1 MGLQKKIRVDTSI
14 KKKNAKLNIKYAI
27 LQMMFW
33 TCAASAYAYLTQMLQ
48 YKGFTD
54 GQIGVINAVK
64 LFSTVVFQIVIGVFS
79 DRHAERIQLKY
90 IISVLTAVALLLTSV
105 FYEYKL
111 SFVQTVMLFI
121 GFGATFTCISPL
133 IDSMSI
139 KYMNGGRN
147 INYPICR
154 AAGSCAWAVACV
166 LFGVFCD
173 RYDANRLLILQ
184 MLFTVLVERT
194 QSFTL
199 GQSLGFGLGSG
210 LGYVLAVLLVMDDT
224 SSCSDCRALG
234 ARERIAAANIT
245 ETRKTEV
252 HTAGYL
258 LTTYPKYR
266 WFLIGSAVMFM
277 GYNVGTT
284 FLINVF
290 ERLGGNNFHYG
301 LAEFVMAVSEVPSA
315 FLLIKFRKRI
325 SLDKIM
331 LCCAVFMTFK
341 NMFAAFSDNVWVIV
355 ISQGC
360 EMLGFGLFYSG
371 SVNLIEE
378 MLSPADVVKGMSLIN
393 AFTVGAGEGIG
404 ALLCGWINSRY
415 GLTVLMDSSVVI
427 SAVSIVCIVIMCRA
441 SNEIHGKIIKNS

>member
-64 LFSTVVFQIVIGVFS
+64 LFSTVVFQIIIGVFS
-79 DRHAERIQLKY
+79 DRHAECIQLKY
-90 IISVLTAVALLLTSV
+90 IISVLTAVALLLTFV

-121 GFGATFTCISPL
+121 GYGATFTCISPL
-133 IDSMSI
+133 IDSLSI

-154 AAGSCAWAVACV
+154 A
-166 LFGVFCD
+166 
-173 RYDANRLLILQ
+173 
-184 MLFTVLVERT
+184 
-194 QSFTL
+194 
-199 GQSLGFGLGSG
+199 
-210 LGYVLAVLLVMDDT
+210 
-224 SSCSDCRALG
+224 LG
-234 ARERIAAANIT
+234 ARERISAANIT

-371 SVNLIEE
+371 SVYLIEE